1 MSAARNQS
9 VRNPSLKNK
18 GATTSITRR
27 SDKLN
32 AWAAHHRRVS
42 IETLQQLLANPFS
55 SAMTWLVIGIALGL
69 PAILFVVLQNVADI
83 SGDWGGKAR
92 MSLYLD
98 TEVTVDV
105 GRGFSAEIERRGDIE
120 KALFISSD
128 DALREFQNRSGFG
141 EVLSTLDRN
150 PLPHVIEVIPVS
162 PDPLELSSLV
172 SVWEEHELVERVSVD
187 LKWLERLFALLVFAE
202 RLVTALAS
210 VLALGVMLVM
220 GNTIRLAIEN
230 RRQEIEVVK
239 LVGGTD
245 AFVRRPFLYLGFWYG
260 LGGAVVALL
269 LLWLSLFLLSSPVE
283 QLAQSYRDDFALHG
297 PGFLGALLL
306 LIIGA
311 LLGTLGAILAVSRH
325 LADIEPQ

>member
-1 MSAARNQS
+1 MNARTQ
-9 VRNPSLKNK
+9 

-27 SDKLN
+27 TDRLKG
-32 AWAAHHRRVS
+32 WASHHARVS
-42 IETLQQLLANPFS
+42 KETLQQLIANPFS
-55 SAMTWLVIGIALGL
+55 STMTWLVIGIALGL

-83 SGDWGGKAR
+83 SGDWGGKPR
-92 MSLYLD
+92 VSLYLQAD
-98 TEVTVDV
+98 VTVEA
-105 GRGFSAEIERRGDIE
+105 GRGFARGIENRDDIE
-120 KALFISSD
+120 TASFISSD

-162 PDPLELSSLV
+162 QDPMALSSLV
-172 SVWEEHELVERVSVD
+172 SGWEEHELIERVSVD
-187 LKWLERLFALLVFAE
+187 LKWLERLFALLIFAE

-210 VLALGVMLVM
+210 VLGLGVMLVM

-260 LGGAVVALL
+260 LGGAFVALL
-269 LLWLSLFLLSSPVE
+269 LLQLSLFLLSSPVE
-283 QLAQSYRDDFALHG
+283 QLAQSYRDGFALHG
-297 PGFLGALLL
+297 PGFLGGLLL
-306 LIIGA
+306 LLIGA

-325 LADIEPQ
+325 LAEIEPQ